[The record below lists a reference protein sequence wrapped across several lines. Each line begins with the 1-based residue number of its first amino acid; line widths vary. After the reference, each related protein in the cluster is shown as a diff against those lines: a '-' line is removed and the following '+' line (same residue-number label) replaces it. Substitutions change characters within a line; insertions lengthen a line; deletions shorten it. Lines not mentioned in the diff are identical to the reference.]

1 MDETRTIFQEKPLRH
16 LPGGGFF
23 LEEIAVK
30 PENQVISGLKGE
42 EGSWIFVRIRTFK
55 KWN

>member
-1 MDETRTIFQEKPLRH
+1 MKQGRYFRKSRFDIYREAA
-16 LPGGGFF
+16 FF